1 MLFCIHCMMMLFC
14 IVLLLLLCYN
24 YVHMPIIL
32 CYFAYHA
39 CTLHY
44 FCYSAIN
51 MIMLVYCSACINYC
65 AIIAI
70 VLFYVYTLA
79 TELCDTLCM
88 TFMTAICYFC
98 YYAILHHLL
107 FYSTCVII
115 RCAHC
120 YYAIILL
127 LIADFTCYSL
137 RYKF

>member
-1 MLFCIHCMMMLFC
+1 MMMLFC

-32 CYFAYHA
+32 CYFAYHT

-44 FCYSAIN
+44 FCYSAIK

-79 TELCDTLCM
+79 TELCYTLCM
-88 TFMTAICYFC
+88 TFMAAIAIFAIMLFCIICYS
-98 YYAILHHLL
+98 ILHA
-107 FYSTCVII
+107 YII

-120 YYAIILL
+120 YYVIIIL
-127 LIADFTCYSL
+127 LIADFACYSL
-137 RYKF
+137 RY